1 MKKVIFVRHAKSS
14 WNDFRLTDFDRP
26 LDKRGL
32 HDAPKMAKL
41 LKSEGIRPDI
51 IYTSDANRARS
62 TAKFFASEFDM
73 NIIEKH
79 NLYHGSPED
88 YMDVIR
94 DENQQS
100 QVIALFGHN
109 PGMAYLANMISPG
122 CTDNIPTC
130 GIIITEFR
138 LDSWAKCDWS
148 CLKLVKILTPK
159 NNFND

>member
-1 MKKVIFVRHAKSS
+1 MKKVIFVRHAKSL

-51 IYTSDANRARS
+51 IYSSDANRARS
-62 TAKFFASEFDM
+62 TAIFFATEFDM
-73 NIIEKH
+73 DIIEKH

-94 DENQQS
+94 DESQQT
-100 QVIALFGHN
+100 QVVALFGHN
-109 PGMAYLANMISPG
+109 PGMTYLANMISPG

-130 GIIITEFR
+130 SIIITEFK

-148 CLKLVKILTPK
+148 ALKLLKILTPK
-159 NNFND
+159 NSFYD